1 FVLYALG
8 FGFHRSFLPWLFKDR
23 YGVFQERCFPL
34 PDHVRMNAGGDCD
47 FLERFLAAEGLQ
59 AIFAL
64 KALS

>member
-1 FVLYALG
+1 
-8 FGFHRSFLPWLFKDR
+8 
-23 YGVFQERCFPL
+23 
-34 PDHVRMNAGGDCD
+34 MNAGGDCD